1 MRAMMYLQSGR
12 KAATMVVTFL
22 RRFESATGIM
32 VALLLFISSSTD
44 ANGQGQPAQRAPNPS
59 PRELAPIDLTGYW
72 VSVVT
77 EDWRYR
83 MVMPLKGDYG
93 SVPLNANGRRVA
105 DMWGPEQAGR
115 CEAFGAGAVMR
126 APGRVH
132 ITWEGDSTL
141 KIDTEA
147 GNQTRRIPLGAN
159 AAQPG
164 APSWQGTSVAR
175 WDGPPDVIDVL
186 RTGGFDNLNAG
197 AGAAARRMVWTPLKV
212 VTTNLRA
219 GWLRPNGV
227 PYSAQATITEHFMR
241 FSVPESG
248 EWLTVRTVVDDP
260 AYLVQPFMTST
271 NFKQE
276 ADGAKWNP
284 KPCRE

>member
-1 MRAMMYLQSGR
+1 MMV
-12 KAATMVVTFL
+12 ATSSERPKTALGITIAVFL
-22 RRFESATGIM
+22 LTSAT
-32 VALLLFISSSTD
+32 LR
-44 ANGQGQPAQRAPNPS
+44 GQGQVAQPRPPS
-59 PRELAPIDLTGYW
+59 PPPRELAPIDLTGYW

-83 MVMPLKGDYG
+83 MVLPLKGDYG

-105 DMWGPEQAGR
+105 DTWMPDQAGR

-132 ITWEGDSTL
+132 IAWEDDSTL
-141 KIDTEA
+141 RIDTEA
-147 GNQTRRIPLGAN
+147 GNQTRRLPLGQ
-159 AAQPG
+159 AAAAASG
-164 APSWQGTSVAR
+164 GAAPSWQGISVAR

-197 AGAAARRMVWTPLKV
+197 QGSAARRMVWTPLKV

-219 GWLRPNGV
+219 GWLRANGV
-227 PYSAQATITEHFMR
+227 PYSAQAVVTEHFMR
-241 FSVPESG
+241 FAVPESG
-248 EWLTVRTVVDDP
+248 EWLTVRTVIDDP
-260 AYLVQPFMTST
+260 TYLVQPFMTST
-271 NFKQE
+271 NFKRE
-276 ADGAKWNP
+276 ADGSKWNP

>member
-1 MRAMMYLQSGR
+1 MMYLQYCGETILMASSRSSIGSR
-12 KAATMVVTFL
+12 RRAAGAAIAVAILLVTP
-22 RRFESATGIM
+22 ATPR
-32 VALLLFISSSTD
+32 
-44 ANGQGQPAQRAPNPS
+44 GQGQAAPPRGPSLS

-93 SVPLNANGRRVA
+93 SVPLNAAGRRAA
-105 DMWGPEQAGR
+105 DTWTPDQAGR

-141 KIDTEA
+141 RIDTEA
-147 GNQTRRIPLGAN
+147 GNQTRRIPLGP
-159 AAQPG
+159 AAAPGG

-175 WDGPPDVIDVL
+175 WDAPPDVIDVL

-227 PYSAQATITEHFMR
+227 PYSAQTTITEHFMR

-260 AYLVQPFMTST
+260 SYLVQPFMTST

>member
-1 MRAMMYLQSGR
+1 MNTLMMYLQSGR
-12 KAATMVVTFL
+12 EAVAMAVAIF
-22 RRFESATGIM
+22 RRIETATGIAAA
-32 VALLLFISSSTD
+32 VLLLTS
-44 ANGQGQPAQRAPNPS
+44 ANAHGQGQPAQRAPNPT

-105 DMWGPEQAGR
+105 DTWVPEQAGR

-132 ITWEGDSTL
+132 ITWEGDSTIR
-141 KIDTEA
+141 IDTEA

-159 AAQPG
+159 ALQPG

-197 AGAAARRMVWTPLKV
+197 AGAAARRMAWTPLKV